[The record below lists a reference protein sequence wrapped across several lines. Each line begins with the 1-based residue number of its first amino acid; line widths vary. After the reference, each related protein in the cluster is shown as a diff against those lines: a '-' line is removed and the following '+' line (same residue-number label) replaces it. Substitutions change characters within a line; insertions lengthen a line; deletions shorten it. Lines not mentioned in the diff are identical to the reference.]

1 MIEIKA
7 ACAACGSTDIVSF
20 DHIIATCRVQAWSRN
35 EAGGLVPEFGG
46 ESDVF
51 WDTQE
56 PVYEKMPY
64 QCGDC
69 GEMLG
74 ADDLIVT
81 ECEDDEEEEWTTTT
95 VISTR
100 AAR

>member
-1 MIEIKA
+1 MTEIKV
-7 ACAACGSTDIVSF
+7 ACPVCGSVDIVSF

-56 PVYEKMPY
+56 PMYEKTPY

-69 GEMLG
+69 GEMLAEADLVVTEEET
-74 ADDLIVT
+74 ADD
-81 ECEDDEEEEWTTTT
+81 
-95 VISTR
+95 
-100 AAR
+100 